1 MKWLKIIAVSLIGV
15 LPLEAGWA
23 PVWAQAEQDEALK
36 NRKKEGLIPYGRI
49 ARQVER
55 QFNGRVVGQN
65 LHQTGGRWVYQL
77 RILKDHDGSVVVVVI
92 DAKTG
97 RVIQTSGR

>member
-1 MKWLKIIAVSLIGV
+1 MKWLKIIVLSLVVV
-15 LPLEAGWA
+15 LPLSAGPG

-36 NRKKEGLIPYGRI
+36 NRKNEDLIPYGRI

-65 LHQTGGRWVYQL
+65 LRKDNGRWVYQL
-77 RILKDHDGSVVVVVI
+77 RLLRDEDGKVIVVVV

-97 RVIQTSGR
+97 RVIRTSGR